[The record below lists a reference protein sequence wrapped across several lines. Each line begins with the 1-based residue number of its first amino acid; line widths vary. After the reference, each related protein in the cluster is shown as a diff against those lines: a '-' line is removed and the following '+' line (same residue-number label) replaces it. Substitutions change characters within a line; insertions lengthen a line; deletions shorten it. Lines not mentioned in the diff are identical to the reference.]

1 MRSTKRFISATNGRG
16 DTVKTWI
23 KLYTEILSD
32 PKMGRMND
40 KLFRR
45 TIELFLLA
53 GKEDNDGELPKTDDI
68 AWSLHISEKEVKN
81 ILKELVKVGIVTF
94 GSDIDGSEKYLISNF
109 ASRQNSA
116 FDRSEINR
124 RYYEK
129 SKSKKSEIQTS
140 ESLTVR
146 PNSDIQTSES
156 NTVEVEVEE
165 EVDKEVEVEVDKDIV
180 RKRTK
185 PTKHKHGNYQHV
197 LLTDDEY
204 QKLQERFPNDY
215 QKRIQNLDDYLQQ
228 HADKHYSDHY
238 LTIIK
243 WSQKDDSQKA
253 KIAPVQQKKS
263 YTFQEVGEMMRN
275 GELTL

>member
-53 GKEDNDGELPKTDDI
+53 GKEDNDGELPKPDDI

-81 ILKELVKVGIVTF
+81 ILKELAKVGIVTL

-140 ESLTVR
+140 ENLTVR

-165 EVDKEVEVEVDKDIV
+165 EADKEVEVEVEKDIV

-185 PTKHKHGNYQHV
+185 PTKHKHGTYQHV

-204 QKLQERFPNDY
+204 TKLRERFIDADT
-215 QKRIQNLDDYLQQ
+215 KIQNLDDYLQQ

-253 KIAPVQQKKS
+253 KQPVQQKKS